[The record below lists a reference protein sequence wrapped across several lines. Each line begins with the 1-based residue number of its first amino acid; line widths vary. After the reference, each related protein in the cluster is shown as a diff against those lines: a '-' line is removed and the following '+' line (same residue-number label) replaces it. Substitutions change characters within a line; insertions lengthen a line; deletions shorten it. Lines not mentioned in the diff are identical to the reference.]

1 MGHRLC
7 PALPDL
13 GENTEVYD
21 RKGNVTHSSP
31 QATNIV
37 TTKKSYWKTKGFP
50 YPEYHICRGLYKYPV
65 WKQNRP
71 DTLILNATVS

>member
-13 GENTEVYD
+13 GENREIYD
-21 RKGNVTHSSP
+21 RKRNVTHSSA

-37 TTKKSYWKTKGFP
+37 TTEKVIKRQRKGFP

-65 WKQNRP
+65 
-71 DTLILNATVS
+71 